1 MRSILPSSMR
11 SSAARFQL
19 PWVLLF
25 GPALLLP
32 ADLAAAVPAVPLWF
46 SRKPS
51 QDPAGESKLRPT
63 IDVCCIIF
71 RFHPASAARFQL
83 PWFLL
88 FGPALSL
95 PSGLAAA
102 VPAVPLWF
110 SRSPSQDPA
119 GANRRR
125 RVRDVKMW
133 LSYNPP
139 TSGGVRC
146 ARACVDSQSV
156 LLYQI
161 QHTHCLWHTAPHPPQ
176 HRRHTAPTHKTHTP
190 GAAGQGRQQG
200 AARDLPIAEHTKV
213 RRSATNPPA
222 SQASALDQHKH
233 RYLHALRAVSSAQK
247 QQFGKWAEQKQ

>member
-83 PWFLL
+83 PWVLL

-110 SRSPSQDPA
+110 SRSLSQDPA
-119 GANRRR
+119 GESKLSVCVHASLICCYPQRARSLLQVCGCPPAAARIAGCAAAAANR
-125 RVRDVKMW
+125 
-133 LSYNPP
+133 S
-139 TSGGVRC
+139 
-146 ARACVDSQSV
+146 
-156 LLYQI
+156 
-161 QHTHCLWHTAPHPPQ
+161 AP
-176 HRRHTAPTHKTHTP
+176 
-190 GAAGQGRQQG
+190 
-200 AARDLPIAEHTKV
+200 AARTPDRCV
-213 RRSATNPPA
+213 
-222 SQASALDQHKH
+222 
-233 RYLHALRAVSSAQK
+233 LRAGAHKVLSWCVHSASSIVPHAVAPRAVQ
-247 QQFGKWAEQKQ
+247 

>member
-133 LSYNPP
+133 LRNHTTNISRSKVCACLCRFAKRFAVSNTAYSLFVAHRPSSAPTPP
-139 TSGGVRC
+139 PHSTNTQNTHTRSDG
-146 ARACVDSQSV
+146 ARA
-156 LLYQI
+156 
-161 QHTHCLWHTAPHPPQ
+161 
-176 HRRHTAPTHKTHTP
+176 
-190 GAAGQGRQQG
+190 AAGGC
-200 AARDLPIAEHTKV
+200 L
-213 RRSATNPPA
+213 
-222 SQASALDQHKH
+222 
-233 RYLHALRAVSSAQK
+233 
-247 QQFGKWAEQKQ
+247 